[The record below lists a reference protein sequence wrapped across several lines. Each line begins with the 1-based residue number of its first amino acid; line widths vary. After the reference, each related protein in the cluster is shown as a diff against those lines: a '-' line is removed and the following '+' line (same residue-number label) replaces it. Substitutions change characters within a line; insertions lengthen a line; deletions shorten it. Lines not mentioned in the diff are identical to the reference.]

1 MQSEIRFLG
10 DMTRGEWRNLS
21 EYLEENNLWG
31 SNDDTSNILDQ
42 YGVSEAHKKIYGYN
56 NECS

>member
-1 MQSEIRFLG
+1 
-10 DMTRGEWRNLS
+10 MTRGEWRNLS